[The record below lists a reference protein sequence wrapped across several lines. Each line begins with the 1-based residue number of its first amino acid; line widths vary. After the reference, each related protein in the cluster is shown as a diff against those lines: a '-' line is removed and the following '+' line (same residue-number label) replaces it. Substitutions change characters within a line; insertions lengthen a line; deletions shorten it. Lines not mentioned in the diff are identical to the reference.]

1 MKAPIPPTEQH
12 IALGHSSQPVWL
24 GGSSPQSRPHTVPLL
39 GLSWAQ
45 WSLIVASSPML
56 TQSAEMVLPE
66 VVRSHGP
73 GWPVHKFPA
82 SAWVMGATFIPA
94 LCECVL
100 MPLL

>member
-1 MKAPIPPTEQH
+1 M
-12 IALGHSSQPVWL
+12 
-24 GGSSPQSRPHTVPLL
+24 
-39 GLSWAQ
+39 
-45 WSLIVASSPML
+45 ASSPML

-82 SAWVMGATFIPA
+82 LAWVMGATFIPA